1 MIIYAETLKDFI
13 EDVDLNQLESRLV
26 NSFKR
31 QTGSVPSDRNVW
43 ADEYTRFANVLR
55 RATVDNDI
63 QVALEN
69 MKEHIRV
76 KYNVNSSDTRVQ
88 SPTIHHNISIYDA
101 YLYYCKFTTSASN
114 LNLNELTTMEK
125 QVVSKAYFEKY
136 IYDNCLDHIID
147 NKFLSPEW
155 YLI

>member
-1 MIIYAETLKDFI
+1 MNDKQVLDLIHYYYPTIDI
-13 EDVDLNQLESRLV
+13 ERDKYLSGIRCLLWDKQL
-26 NSFKR
+26 
-31 QTGSVPSDRNVW
+31 
-43 ADEYTRFANVLR
+43 
-55 RATVDNDI
+55 DI